1 MTLTE
6 REQKILDIFKDE
18 HIKLVD
24 DNYRA
29 EKDGMP
35 LSYLESVDMRLFE
48 CNYLWNMARDIL
60 DGREEAE

>member
-18 HIKLVD
+18 HIKLVN

-48 CNYLWNMARDIL
+48 CNYLWNMVRGIL
-60 DGREEAE
+60 SEEE